1 MRATAEIHR
10 WGKAKK
16 PRWERLLFA
25 GFPIR
30 DTHGGIDHLE
40 QFFQSYQ
47 IDPMPRQ
54 EPGIPMH
61 LMDGVG
67 VNVHE
72 RPKGIHGI
80 DLIEGIQESGLLI
93 DG

>member
-1 MRATAEIHR
+1 MRATDEVHR
-10 WGKAKK
+10 WGKAEE
-16 PRWERLLFA
+16 PRGECLFFA

-30 DTHGGIDHLE
+30 NTYGGIDHLE

-61 LMDGVG
+61 LMNGVG

-72 RPKGIHGI
+72 RPKRIHGI
-80 DLIEGIQESGLLI
+80 DLIKGIQESGLLI